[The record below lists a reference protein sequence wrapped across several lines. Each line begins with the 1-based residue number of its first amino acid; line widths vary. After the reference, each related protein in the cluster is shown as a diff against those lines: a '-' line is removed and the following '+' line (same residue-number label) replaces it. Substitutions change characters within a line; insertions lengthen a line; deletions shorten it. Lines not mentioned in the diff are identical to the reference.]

1 MSSTRLA
8 SFACSLV
15 AAASLLPAQNDFNLD
30 KISPAIL
37 GLTLD
42 LRVNGAPPNQA
53 ILYVVSENAGPT
65 PLAWV
70 DPIDPRMMEVG
81 IDLLGV
87 SGIGSTGPGG
97 TAIVGVPLPNNPS
110 VHGAVLHWQSVI
122 LLPQPGPVFGQ
133 ISNKVISQVGVAALG
148 ANAPTSL
155 LNGRAFSA
163 SIVDAN
169 NNAGVGDVLITG
181 GGAGTLTA
189 ATGLATTEL
198 WDFRRMQRQAG
209 PTMGTS
215 RALHLAVRLNDNRVL
230 VVGGADATGAVLSS
244 CEIYDPVTNLFTPTN
259 SMSTPRVLH
268 AACRLADGRVMVAGG
283 TSTLQPDVLAAIA
296 GTLSSVEIYDPSTGL
311 WSAAN
316 PIGGRR
322 LGPALTLLSNNQ
334 VLVSGGVSVTL
345 FGTTPI
351 AANSTNTCQRWNPAT
366 QTWGA
371 ANSMPSPRAGHH
383 YNQVTLADGRV
394 LMTGGVN
401 VPGLLTAAS
410 SAPIAAA
417 DVYNPTTNTWT
428 VVNMTNARALHSATR
443 LADGR
448 VVVAGGAQGTLLAPV
463 SIANVD
469 IFNPATNT
477 WSASTALLQPRASH
491 AAELLPDG
499 QLLLFGGQG
508 AAATL
513 TDVETLRFF

>member
-1 MSSTRLA
+1 MFSTRLA
-8 SFACSLV
+8 SLACSL
-15 AAASLLPAQNDFNLD
+15 AAVTALLPAQNDFNLD
-30 KISPAIL
+30 KVSPAIL
-37 GLTLD
+37 GGSLD

-70 DPIDPRMMEVG
+70 DPLDARLMEVG

-97 TAIVGVPLPNNPS
+97 TAVVGVPLPNNPS

-133 ISNKVISQVGVAALG
+133 ISNKVISQVGVAGLG

-155 LNGRAFSA
+155 LDGRAFA
-163 SIVDAN
+163 AGIFDEN
-169 NNAGVGDVLITG
+169 NNAGVGDVLVTG

-230 VVGGADATGAVLSS
+230 IVGGADATGAVLSS

-283 TSTLQPDVLAAIA
+283 TSALQPDVVAAIT
-296 GTLSSVEIYDPSTGL
+296 GTLSSVEIYNPATGT

-316 PIGGRR
+316 PLAGRR

-334 VLVSGGVSVTL
+334 VLVSGGVDVSVL
-345 FGTTPI
+345 FGFPTGAFSTT
-351 AANSTNTCQRWNPAT
+351 ACQRWNPGT
-366 QTWGA
+366 NTWGA
-371 ANSMPSPRAGHH
+371 AASMPSGRAGHH

-394 LMTGGVN
+394 LMTGGVL
-401 VPGLLTAAS
+401 VPNLLNATS

-417 DVYNPTTNTWT
+417 DVYNPTSNTWAA
-428 VVNMTNARALHSATR
+428 VNMTNARALHSATR
-443 LADGR
+443 LLDGR
-448 VVVAGGAQGTLLAPV
+448 VVVAGGAQGTLLAPL

-469 IFNPATNT
+469 VFNPATNS
-477 WSASTALLQPRASH
+477 WSASQALVQPRASH
-491 AAELLPDG
+491 VAQLMTDG
-499 QLLLFGGQG
+499 QVLLFGGQG

-513 TDVETLRFF
+513 TDVETLRF

>member
-1 MSSTRLA
+1 MSTTRLA
-8 SFACSLV
+8 SLACSL
-15 AAASLLPAQNDFNLD
+15 AAVTALLPAQNDYNLD

-37 GLTLD
+37 GGPLD
-42 LRVNGAPPNQA
+42 LRVTGAPPNQS

-70 DPIDPRMMEVG
+70 DPFDARVAEVG
-81 IDLLGV
+81 IELIGV
-87 SGIGSTGPGG
+87 SGIGSTGPTG
-97 TAIVGVPLPNNPS
+97 AVDVGVLLPNTPS
-110 VHGAVLHWQSVI
+110 AHGAVLHWQSVI
-122 LLPQPGPVFGQ
+122 LLPQPGPAVFGALG
-133 ISNKVISQVGVAALG
+133 NKVISQVGIAGLG
-148 ANAPTSL
+148 ANAPSSMVD
-155 LNGRAFSA
+155 GRAFA
-163 SIVDAN
+163 AGLVDAN
-169 NNAGVGDVLITG
+169 NNGGAGDVLITG

-198 WDFRRMQRQAG
+198 WDFRRMQRLAG

-230 VVGGADATGAVLSS
+230 IVGGADATGAVLSS

-259 SMSTPRVLH
+259 SMGTPRVLH
-268 AACRLADGRVMVAGG
+268 AACKLADGRVMVAGG
-283 TSTLQPDVLAAIA
+283 TSALQPDVTAAIT
-296 GTLSSVEIYDPSTGL
+296 GTLSSVEIYDPATGL
-311 WSAAN
+311 WSPASA
-316 PIGGRR
+316 IGGRR

-334 VLVSGGVSVTL
+334 VLVSGGVAVTL
-345 FGTTPI
+345 IGTIPI
-351 AANSTNTCQRWNPAT
+351 AANSTTACQRWNPAT

-371 ANSMPSPRAGHH
+371 ANSMPSQRAGHH

-417 DVYNPTTNTWT
+417 DVYNPTTNTWGA
-428 VVNMTNARALHSATR
+428 VNMTNARALHSATR

-491 AAELLPDG
+491 VGQLLPDG
-499 QLLLFGGQG
+499 LLVLFGGQG
-508 AAATL
+508 AATTL
-513 TDVETLRFF
+513 TDVETLRF

>member
-8 SFACSLV
+8 SLACSL
-15 AAASLLPAQNDFNLD
+15 AAATALLPAQNDYNLD

-37 GLTLD
+37 GGSLD
-42 LRVNGAPPNQA
+42 LRVSGAPPNQS

-65 PLAWV
+65 PLGWV
-70 DPIDPRMMEVG
+70 DPFDPRVAEVG
-81 IDLLGV
+81 IELIGV
-87 SGIGSTGPGG
+87 SGIGSTGPTG
-97 TAIVGVPLPNNPS
+97 TVNVGVSLPNNPS
-110 VHGAVLHWQSVI
+110 VHGIVLHWQSVI
-122 LLPQPGPVFGQ
+122 LLPQPGPVFGALG
-133 ISNKVISQVGVAALG
+133 NKVMNQVGVAGLG
-148 ANAPTSL
+148 ANAPSNL
-155 LNGRAFSA
+155 VDGRAFA
-163 SIVDAN
+163 AGLVDAN
-169 NNAGVGDVLITG
+169 NNGGAGDVLITG

-198 WDFRRMQRQAG
+198 WDFRRMQRLAG
-209 PTMGTS
+209 PTMGSS

-230 VVGGADATGAVLSS
+230 IVGGADATGAVLSS

-283 TSTLQPDVLAAIA
+283 TSALQPDVTAAIT
-296 GTLSSVEIYDPSTGL
+296 GTLSSVEIYDPTTGL
-311 WSAAN
+311 WSPAN

-334 VLVSGGVSVTL
+334 VLVSGGVAVTL
-345 FGTTPI
+345 FGTIPI
-351 AANSTNTCQRWNPAT
+351 GANSTTACQRWNPAT
-366 QTWGA
+366 LAWGA
-371 ANSMPSPRAGHH
+371 AASMPSARAGHH

-394 LMTGGVN
+394 LMTGGVA

-417 DVYNPTTNTWT
+417 DVYNPTANTWAA
-428 VVNMTNARALHSATR
+428 VNMANARALHSATR

-469 IFNPATNT
+469 IFNPATNS

-491 AAELLPDG
+491 VAQVLPDG
-499 QLLLFGGQG
+499 MLVLFGGQG

-513 TDVETLRFF
+513 TDVETLRF

>member
-1 MSSTRLA
+1 MFPTRLA
-8 SFACSLV
+8 SLACSL
-15 AAASLLPAQNDFNLD
+15 AAVTALLPAQNDYNLD

-37 GLTLD
+37 GASLD
-42 LRVNGAPPNQA
+42 LRVTGAPPNQS
-53 ILYVVSENAGPT
+53 ILYVVSQNAGPT

-70 DPIDPRMMEVG
+70 DPLDPRLMEIG
-81 IDLLGV
+81 IELLGV
-87 SGIGSTGPGG
+87 SGIGSTGPTG
-97 TAIVGVPLPNNPS
+97 TVDAGLLLPNNPS
-110 VHGAVLHWQSVI
+110 LHSAVLHWQSVI
-122 LLPQPGPVFGQ
+122 LLPQPGPVFGALG
-133 ISNKVISQVGVAALG
+133 NKVISQVGVAALG
-148 ANAPTSL
+148 ANAPSSL
-155 LNGRAFSA
+155 VDGRAFA
-163 SIVDAN
+163 AGLVDAN
-169 NNAGVGDVLITG
+169 NNGGAGDVLITG

-198 WDFRRMQRQAG
+198 WDFRSMQRLAG
-209 PTMGTS
+209 PTMGSS

-230 VVGGADATGAVLSS
+230 IVGGADATGAVLSS
-244 CEIYDPVTNLFTPTN
+244 CEIYDPVTNQFTPTN

-283 TSTLQPDVLAAIA
+283 TSTLVPDVVAALT
-296 GTLSSVEIYDPSTGL
+296 GTLSSVEIYNPATGT

-316 PIGGRR
+316 PLAGRR
-322 LGPALTLLSNNQ
+322 LAPALTLLSNNQ
-334 VLVSGGVSVTL
+334 VLASGGVDVSVL
-345 FGTTPI
+345 FGFPTGAFSTT
-351 AANSTNTCQRWNPAT
+351 ACQRWNPGT
-366 QTWGA
+366 NSWGA
-371 ANSMPSPRAGHH
+371 AASMPSGRAGHH

-394 LMTGGVN
+394 LMTGGVL
-401 VPGLLTAAS
+401 VPNLLNATT

-428 VVNMTNARALHSATR
+428 AVNMANARALHSATR

-491 AAELLPDG
+491 VGQLLPDG

-508 AAATL
+508 AATTL
-513 TDVETLRFF
+513 TDVETLRF